1 MKPKKTLE
9 VRGKNNEITQQPN
22 EISRA
27 KFHGTANSYK
37 LIIFALFKTL
47 QCKNPIDPDKKNI
60 YIGFSDREF
69 CKHLDIPFGTNTQTV
84 IKKSCTELAKSV
96 LEIETKEKWSVKPW
110 FTSIDYLPHG
120 AICIKFN
127 PEIVDLLTFE
137 TGYSALELAEIGSLQ
152 SFYALRYYALAKS
165 KMGYKEPWF
174 EFTEEELRDFFKLEK
189 DQYVERYNLEKKII
203 ENPINEINE
212 KTLLK
217 IEVEKIKLEKGKYK
231 YHFDISQKNKVL
243 KISKSDSKQAKD
255 EKREINEEE
264 KIIAENPERFNE
276 IFEEEKQQPSLFGN
290 GEIFA
295 KAKALSRLKKE
306 LGLDKN

>member
-1 MKPKKTLE
+1 MKNEQSEICVK
-9 VRGKNNEITQQPN
+9 VNEIARQPN

-47 QCKNPIDPDKKNI
+47 QCKNPVNPDKRNI
-60 YIGFSDREF
+60 YIGFSDKEF

-96 LEIETKEKWSVKPW
+96 IEIETKEKWSVKPW

-120 AICIKFN
+120 AINIKFN
-127 PEIVDLLTFE
+127 PEIVDLLAFE
-137 TGYSALELAEIGSLQ
+137 TGYSALEIAEIGKLQ

-174 EFTEEELRDFFKLEK
+174 EFTEEELRDFFKLKKNQYPDRFDFEK
-189 DQYVERYNLEKKII
+189 YVIT
-203 ENPINEINE
+203 NPINEVNE
-212 KTLLK
+212 KTLLQIDVKKTK
-217 IEVEKIKLEKGKYK
+217 IEKGKYK
-231 YHFDISQKNKVL
+231 YRFDITQKNKVL
-243 KISKSDSKQAKD
+243 KISKSDNKQAKN

-264 KIIAENPERFNE
+264 RIIAENPERFNE
-276 IFEEEKQQPSLFGN
+276 LFEEEKQQPALFGN

-295 KAKALSRLKKE
+295 RARALSRLKKE
-306 LGLDKN
+306 LGLDKD